1 MDIEKQYPS
10 LKKMGHIRFK
20 EKRKSYL
27 GRYKGT
33 VSAILQM
40 KQFSVGLFCNAIST
54 TLYSCKLN
62 FLMQQRSRLVT
73 ASAVPWPFYETRKSC
88 LEKVLFQAFFN
99 FCKGQLH
106 LCRSPE

>member
-40 KQFSVGLFCNAIST
+40 KQFSVGLFFA
-54 TLYSCKLN
+54 
-62 FLMQQRSRLVT
+62 MQSRL
-73 ASAVPWPFYETRKSC
+73 
-88 LEKVLFQAFFN
+88 LFTVAN
-99 FCKGQLH
+99 WI
-106 LCRSPE
+106 S

>member
-40 KQFSVGLFCNAIST
+40 KQFSVGLFLQCN
-54 TLYSCKLN
+54 LDYSLQLQIEFPNATEKQVSYCYCCAVA
-62 FLMQQRSRLVT
+62 FLWDS
-73 ASAVPWPFYETRKSC
+73 
-88 LEKVLFQAFFN
+88 
-99 FCKGQLH
+99 
-106 LCRSPE
+106 